1 MILIEI
7 CHEFRNHMKG
17 QSFRILSESLYQ
29 IFADRPDKVLLLG
42 NVRLGAFDYDAILF
56 CDSQIAVFEFK
67 KGWGQIQIMKEG
79 PWRKGYKKIWS
90 GRDKQTRVQYE
101 NPLVQ
106 MKVKRNV
113 LYGYLKKHLN
123 LQNDISCLI
132 CFEGEVK
139 VNDSYKIL
147 ENKISWLWI
156 TNRKS
161 ACNKVLMSILN
172 DYKKENTIKNWDELL
187 NTFHV
192 RQTFS
197 NGSTELTPNLL
208 PCHEGFFRRLFW
220 YLTRIIHLEAA

>member
-17 QSFRILSESLYQ
+17 QSFRILSESLYR
-29 IFADRPDKVLLLG
+29 IFADKTDKVLLLG
-42 NVRLGAFDYDAILF
+42 NLRLGAFDFDALLF
-56 CDSQIAVFEFK
+56 CDSQIVVFEFK
-67 KGWGQIQIMKEG
+67 KGWGQIKVMKEG
-79 PWRKGYKKIWS
+79 PWLKGYKKIWS
-90 GRDKQTRVQYE
+90 GRNKQTGTQNE

-106 MKVKRNV
+106 MKVKRNI
-113 LYGYLKKHLN
+113 LYGYLKKHLK
-123 LQNDISCLI
+123 LQTNIACFI

-139 VNDSYKIL
+139 VNDSNKIL
-147 ENKISWLWI
+147 ENNKWLGI
-156 TNRKS
+156 INRES
-161 ACNKVLMSILN
+161 ACNKVLMFILN